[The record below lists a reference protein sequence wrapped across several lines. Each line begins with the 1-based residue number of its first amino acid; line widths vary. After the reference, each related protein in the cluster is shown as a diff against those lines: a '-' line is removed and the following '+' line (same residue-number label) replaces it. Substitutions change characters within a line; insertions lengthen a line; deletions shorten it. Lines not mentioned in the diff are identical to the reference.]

1 MTINSVQIILG
12 FVLALIISLIAW
24 RAHMLSQGGAVAAT
38 LLGMVVFG
46 FGGLGWAV
54 LLIAF
59 FVSSS
64 LLSRFSG
71 DSKSSLNDK
80 FSKGSRRDAG
90 QVLAN
95 GFIPGVF
102 SFLNL
107 IYPSNPILWMGFAG
121 SLAAV
126 NADTWATELGVLGRQ
141 APRLITSWK
150 RVETGE
156 SGGVT
161 GLGTLAA
168 LGGSLFIA
176 VASVLIGKI
185 IFVGDIS
192 FNPILILICITLAG
206 FCGSIIDSVLG
217 AAVQASYFC
226 PVCNKRTEH
235 FPRHTC
241 GNPTSLISGQS
252 WLNND
257 GVNLICA
264 SAGASLS
271 IFSWIFLI

>member
-1 MTINSVQIILG
+1 VY
-12 FVLALIISLIAW
+12 
-24 RAHMLSQGGAVAAT
+24 
-38 LLGMVVFG
+38 G

-54 LLIAF
+54 LLVAF
-59 FVSSS
+59 FLSSS
-64 LLSRFSG
+64 LLSRFSR

-80 FSKGSRRDAG
+80 FSKGSCRDAG

-107 IYPSNPILWMGFAG
+107 FFPSHPFLWMGFAG

-126 NADTWATELGVLGRQ
+126 NADTWATELGVLGSQ

-150 RVETGE
+150 PVEKGE

-161 GLGTLAA
+161 WLGNLAA
-168 LGGSLFIA
+168 LGGALFIA
-176 VASVLIGKI
+176 IAAAVIGNIFFANNI
-185 IFVGDIS
+185 IF
-192 FNPILILICITLAG
+192 NPALAMVCITIAG
-206 FCGSIIDSVLG
+206 FSGSIIDSILG
-217 AAVQASYFC
+217 AALQASYFC
-226 PVCNKRTEH
+226 PVCNKRTER

-241 GNPTSLISGQS
+241 GNPTSLVSGHS

-257 GVNLICA
+257 GVNILCA
-264 SAGASLS
+264 FAGACLS
-271 IFSWIFLI
+271 IFSWLLLM

>member
-1 MTINSVQIILG
+1 MTINPLQIILG

-54 LLIAF
+54 LLVTF
-59 FVSSS
+59 FLSSS
-64 LLSRFSG
+64 LLSRYSR

-95 GFIPGVF
+95 GLIPGVF

-107 IYPSNPILWMGFAG
+107 FYPSHPIVWMGFAG

-141 APRLITSWK
+141 APRLITSW
-150 RVETGE
+150 RPVEKGE

-161 GLGTLAA
+161 WLGTLAA
-168 LGGSLFIA
+168 LGGALFIA
-176 VASVLIGKI
+176 VAAAGLGKI
-185 IFVGDIS
+185 IFQGGVFFS
-192 FNPILILICITLAG
+192 PALALVAITFAG
-206 FCGSIIDSVLG
+206 FSGSTIDSILG
-217 AAVQASYFC
+217 AAVQASYYC
-226 PVCNKRTEH
+226 PVCKKRTEH
-235 FPRHTC
+235 HPRHTC
-241 GNPTSLISGQS
+241 GNPTSLVSGQS

-257 GVNLICA
+257 GVNILCA

-271 IFSWIFLI
+271 AFTWLLFL

>member
-1 MTINSVQIILG
+1 MTINPLQVMVGSI
-12 FVLALIISLIAW
+12 LALIISLVAW
-24 RAHMLSQGGAVAAT
+24 RAHMLSEGGAAAAT
-38 LLGMVVFG
+38 LLGTLVYG

-54 LLIAF
+54 LLVAF
-59 FVSSS
+59 FLSSS
-64 LLSRFSG
+64 LLSRFSR

-102 SFLNL
+102 SCLNL
-107 IYPSNPILWMGFAG
+107 FYPSHPILWLGFAG

-126 NADTWATELGVLGRQ
+126 NADTWATELGVLGSQ

-150 RVETGE
+150 PVEKGE

-168 LGGSLFIA
+168 LGGASFIA
-176 VASVLIGKI
+176 ATAAGFGNLYFADNGI
-185 IFVGDIS
+185 
-192 FNPILILICITLAG
+192 FNPALALICISLAG
-206 FCGSIIDSVLG
+206 FCGSIIDSILG
-217 AAVQASYFC
+217 AALQASYFC
-226 PVCNKRTEH
+226 PVCNKRTER
-235 FPRHTC
+235 FPRHNC
-241 GNPTSLISGQS
+241 GNPTTLVRGQP

-257 GVNLICA
+257 GVNVLCA
-264 SAGASLS
+264 FAGSCLSAL
-271 IFSWIFLI
+271 SWILLM